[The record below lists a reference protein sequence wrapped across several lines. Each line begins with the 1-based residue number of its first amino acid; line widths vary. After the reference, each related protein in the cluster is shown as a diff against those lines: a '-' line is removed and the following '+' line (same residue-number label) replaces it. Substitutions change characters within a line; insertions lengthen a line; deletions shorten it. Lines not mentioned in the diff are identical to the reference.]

1 MTGFIVTFIAAVITV
16 VIICLVLASILVPAY
31 LAAERFGFV
40 GAAIT
45 FILTFAF
52 WLTIEELFL

>member
-1 MTGFIVTFIAAVITV
+1 MADFIVTFIAAVIVT
-16 VIICLVLASILVPAY
+16 VIIVLALASIIIPTY
-31 LAAERFGFV
+31 FAAEAFGFV